1 LYGRDGDEGSGWNER
16 PAIPCIMFMGP
27 IQAAGELDQDGI
39 VLPVAEGL
47 IWKGCYREVSSV
59 MRNPASRSQKV
70 LSNSTL
76 SYTSKDA

>member
-1 LYGRDGDEGSGWNER
+1 MR
-16 PAIPCIMFMGP
+16 P
-27 IQAAGELDQDGI
+27 IQAAGELDQDDI

-47 IWKGCYREVSSV
+47 IWKDRYREVSSV
-59 MRNPASRSQKV
+59 MRNPASRSQKA